1 MFLIRDNRCPVFSKH
16 KKMSRL
22 SSNPEIHVLQSFS
35 PLSVLNDRQL
45 ERLAEVVE
53 IEQAPAGRT
62 LIKKGSRDNYGLYLI
77 EGRLRLKTENG
88 EIRDVRSG
96 DPLASNPIAQELPRY
111 YDVISVTPVRF
122 LRITIA
128 VFNDIAENRMPE
140 RRATENGGEHDEQL
154 RRCRVLKEK
163 ITSRFRMDLEK
174 DRVQLPSLPEVA
186 VQVGRAL
193 RNEISDAS
201 VVAEIIQAD
210 PAITA
215 KLIKAANSAMYGRCS
230 PVETC
235 TGAIVRL
242 GTNITHKL
250 VLSFAMRELFHS
262 KSHLLQPRMREL
274 WKHSTHVAA
283 ICYVLARHDRRFNA
297 EQAMLVGL
305 LHDIGAIAII
315 QYLERHMEEGLDSE
329 TVDSVI
335 TGLRAQAGSMLL
347 RSWGFPIEFIV
358 AAMEC
363 EEWMRDRE
371 PSPDYCDLVLVAQLH
386 SYTGTRKAESLPGIG
401 HTPAYGHLNLG
412 ELTVDKGLKI
422 VDKDRDTVAET
433 QSLLNI

>member
-1 MFLIRDNRCPVFSKH
+1 MTT
-16 KKMSRL
+16 L
-22 SSNPEIHVLQSFS
+22 SSNPDIQVLQSFS

-45 ERLAEVVE
+45 ARLAEVVE
-53 IEQAPAGRT
+53 IEKAPAGRT
-62 LIKKGSRDNYGLYLI
+62 LIKRGSLDNYGLYLV

-88 EIRDVRSG
+88 EINDIRSG
-96 DPLASNPIAQELPRY
+96 DPIASNPIAQELPRHC
-111 YDVISVTPVRF
+111 DVISVTPVRF
-122 LRITIA
+122 LRITSSL
-128 VFNDIAENRMPE
+128 FNDIAENGMPE
-140 RRATENGGEHDEQL
+140 RRATRNGSEHDEKFK
-154 RRCRVLKEK
+154 RCRILKER
-163 ITSRFRMDLEK
+163 IISRFRMDLEK

-193 RNEISDAS
+193 RNEISDAT

-242 GTNITHKL
+242 GTDITHKL
-250 VLSFAMRELFHS
+250 VLSFAMRELFNS
-262 KSHLLQPRMREL
+262 KSRFLQPRMREL

-305 LHDIGAIAII
+305 LHDIGAIAVI
-315 QYLERHMEEGLDSE
+315 QYLEMHMEEGLDLE
-329 TVDSVI
+329 TIDSVI
-335 TGLRAQAGSMLL
+335 TSLCAQAGSMLL

-363 EEWMRDRE
+363 EEWMRDKE
-371 PSPDYCDLVLVAQLH
+371 PSPDYCDLVLVAQLQ
-386 SYTGTRKAESLPGIG
+386 SYAGTSKAESLPGIEQ
-401 HTPAYGHLNLG
+401 TPAYGHLDLG
-412 ELTVDKGLKI
+412 ELTAGRGLKI
-422 VDKDRDTVAET
+422 VDENQDTMVHT